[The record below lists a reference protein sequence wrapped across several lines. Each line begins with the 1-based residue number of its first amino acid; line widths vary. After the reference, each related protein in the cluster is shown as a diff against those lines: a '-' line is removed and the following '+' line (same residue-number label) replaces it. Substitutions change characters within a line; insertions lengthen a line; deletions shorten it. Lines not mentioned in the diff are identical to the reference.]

1 MSTSAQPAHVAVVK
15 FEPVMQV
22 AADLLSRLEPGRSL
36 VLRAS
41 GEAIPN
47 AVAVANIITNTML
60 KDDASVGKIRVD
72 SESPAGMG
80 RMVSTIEIS
89 VDRRQA

>member
-1 MSTSAQPAHVAVVK
+1 MSSEHVAVVK

-22 AADLLSRLEPGRSL
+22 AADLLCRLEPGRRL

-60 KDDASVGKIRVD
+60 KDEASLGRISVD
-72 SESPAGMG
+72 SEAPPGMG
-80 RMVSTIEIS
+80 RMVSTIEIV
-89 VDRRQA
+89 VDRKS

>member
-1 MSTSAQPAHVAVVK
+1 MSSEHVAVVK

-22 AADLLSRLEPGRSL
+22 AADLLYRLEPGKRL

-60 KDDASVGKIRVD
+60 KDEAQLGRIRVD
-72 SESPAGMG
+72 SEAPPGMG
-80 RMVSTIEIS
+80 RMVSTIEIV
-89 VDRRQA
+89 VDRKS

>member
-1 MSTSAQPAHVAVVK
+1 MSTSAPPAHVAVIK

-22 AADLLSRLEPGRSL
+22 AADLLSRLEPGKSL

-60 KDDASVGKIRVD
+60 RDEADVGKITVD
-72 SESPAGMG
+72 SEAPAGMG
-80 RMVSTIEIS
+80 RMVSTIQIS
-89 VDRRQA
+89 VDRKA